1 MSLFNWRYNFLKPSS
16 SKLSNILKNPGS
28 LPEQVFDEDEVIQLA
43 IADDNDLTSFLRKSD
58 KLIRVVEFLT
68 NKTEPCASSLE
79 NSGKI
84 IRNATEVILALL
96 SKLSSSFLEQDARL
110 LSELFNFFD
119 KESLREL
126 TENLSCVQR
135 ILIAFLTHQEK
146 PVLEHMRNK
155 KFLEKVVKHVHY
167 SQTAYDLFVKILAP
181 GRSREF
187 FLDVAQSNLIDSLV
201 DSLVQYYNNDASSA
215 DMIACGH
222 YSNALLNIL
231 MISNEDSR
239 NNLPHCPLALRLLS
253 EKRGNVQKIIDAIM
267 DTETPKATL
276 HYLLYVLQLIFNRAF
291 ALFSSAIP
299 ELSDSDS
306 GFKNILNQIWYN
318 SDENSVE
325 ISDSSTP
332 FSCLVA
338 SYVTNLCSRPAF
350 LEHLNFLLNSSVVPL
365 SHEFSNFNTHFSPRV
380 GRGKLAILTYA
391 SELASCDCYIHNI
404 ITSGIPDTVLVLLE
418 HPHHAFFSVLAF
430 ECFHLLS
437 QLIRGKNEQNDNSLE
452 DSISFTGE
460 FSESPI
466 QSEAVS
472 IVNSNNEQ
480 TDLDES
486 LDDQMYEHNLQKTPA
501 LLTEEYCL
509 SVVKLY
515 KKLSVDGRNPPILP
529 FIKQL
534 GFIIK
539 ERVEFDNPIW
549 TDFCAILESLPKEH
563 DIIEYTLEDPT
574 PDDMGTDFPNPD
586 QLLDPSE
593 DIYPSHQ
600 SDFFADSI
608 EDRID
613 TPSPVIKIDDDFP
626 IDQEIESLQFEA
638 NTLQDS
644 VQEFPDQ
651 PADCFEDMSSAVPYR
666 DDEIQ
671 PPECNSVNAFDWQTD
686 EQTEGTSLSEL
697 CGSSAFQQASVEK
710 MEEGQKE
717 VIIVQDVED
726 KQQISEQSVINNEQD
741 EMKEADHLE
750 CEESCMEQDDTLIV
764 HHDEVRTTEN

>member
-1 MSLFNWRYNFLKPSS
+1 MSLFNWRYSFLKPSS
-16 SKLSNILKNPGS
+16 SKLTSILKNPSS
-28 LPEQVFDEDEVIQLA
+28 LPEQVFGEDGVIELA
-43 IADDNDLTSFLRKSD
+43 LTDDNDLTSFLRKSNN
-58 KLIRVVEFLT
+58 LNRVVEFLT
-68 NKTEPCASSLE
+68 NKTEPCSSNLE
-79 NSGKI
+79 NSSKI
-84 IRNATEVILALL
+84 ILNATEVILALL
-96 SKLSSSFLEQDARL
+96 SKLSSSFLEHDARL

-119 KESLREL
+119 SEFQFLHEL

-167 SQTAYDLFVKILAP
+167 SQTAYDLFVKILVP

-267 DTETPKATL
+267 ATETPKATL

-291 ALFSSAIP
+291 ALFSSATP

-418 HPHHAFFSVLAF
+418 QPHHKFFSVLAF

-626 IDQEIESLQFEA
+626 IDQEAAEDEEVVI
-638 NTLQDS
+638 
-644 VQEFPDQ
+644 VQE
-651 PADCFEDMSSAVPYR
+651 AEDNL
-666 DDEIQ
+666 Q
-671 PPECNSVNAFDWQTD
+671 LSVAAFDWQTD
-686 EQTEGTSLSEL
+686 EQTESTSLSEL
-697 CGSSAFQQASVEK
+697 CDSSGFQQATVEK
-710 MEEGQKE
+710 MEEDE
-717 VIIVQDVED
+717 AAVIEDPTPDDMGTDFPNPDQLLDHSEDIYPPHDSQLPQVE
-726 KQQISEQSVINNEQD
+726 QA
-741 EMKEADHLE
+741 M
-750 CEESCMEQDDTLIV
+750 LIAG
-764 HHDEVRTTEN
+764 